1 MDYGK
6 ILRRIEIEKTKR
18 AERIE
23 LENKNKDFAK
33 SMGYD
38 DAEQPMKIQR

>member
-6 ILRRIEIEKTKR
+6 ILRRIEVEKQKR
-18 AERIE
+18 ADRME

-38 DAEQPMKIQR
+38 DADQPLKI